1 MMKDWKKY
9 LAEMLG
15 TKFLVLIGLGAIVL
29 PVALMGES
37 NNVFGSF
44 GMIFFPFAFGLALA
58 AIIYTIGPISGG
70 HVNPAVS
77 LGFALR
83 KKLSWKD
90 FAFYVVAQVIGAIIG
105 AAILFGL
112 FKLMTGG
119 GTFRFGDT
127 YSDIG
132 PRMINGL
139 FAALIIN
146 ILLTYIFVLAWMGIV
161 RKTENKTVAGIIIG
175 LFLAAVLITTAVV
188 NPAISLSAAIFSG
201 RLALE
206 QVWLFIVAPLLGGAW
221 AALTAWCLFKGE
233 NRPEVGTKEAPKIA
247 DVNPQA
253 SAEKSQVLNTKH
265 QTSQK

>member
-1 MMKDWKKY
+1 MNMNKMMKDWRKY

-15 TKFLVLIGLGAIVL
+15 TKFLILIGLGAIVL
-29 PVALMGES
+29 PAALLGAS
-37 NNVFGSF
+37 NNPFGGL
-44 GMIFFPFAFGLALA
+44 GMIFFPFAFGLTLA
-58 AIIYTIGPISGG
+58 AIIYTIGPISGA

-90 FAFYVVAQVIGAIIG
+90 FGFYVISQVIGAIIG

-112 FKLMTGG
+112 YKLMTGG
-119 GTFRFGDT
+119 APFRFGDT

-132 PRMINGL
+132 PRMTNGL

-175 LFLAAVLITTAVV
+175 LFLTAVLITTAVV
-188 NPAISLSAAIFSG
+188 NPAISLGTAIFSG
-201 RLALE
+201 TLALE

-221 AALTAWCLFKGE
+221 AALTAWCLFMKE
-233 NRPEVGTKEAPKIA
+233 SKPEVGTKDVPKIT
-247 DVNPQA
+247 DVDPK
-253 SAEKSQVLNTKH
+253 SAKK
-265 QTSQK
+265 

>member
-1 MMKDWKKY
+1 MKDWKKY

-29 PVALMGES
+29 PTGLLG
-37 NNVFGSF
+37 GGGI
-44 GMIFFPFAFGLALA
+44 GMIFYPFAFGLTLA
-58 AIIYTIGPISGG
+58 AIIYTIGPISGA

-90 FAFYVVAQVIGAIIG
+90 FCFYVVAQVIGAIVG

-112 FKLMTGG
+112 YKLMTGG
-119 GTFRFGDT
+119 GAFRFGSL
-127 YSDIG
+127 YSNMG
-132 PRMINGL
+132 PKMVNGL

-161 RKTENKTVAGIIIG
+161 RKTENKTVAGIMIG
-175 LFLAAVLITTAVV
+175 LLLTAVLIATAVV
-188 NPAISLSAAIFSG
+188 NPAINLGTAIFSG
-201 RLALE
+201 RIALE

-221 AALTAWCLFKGE
+221 AAATAWCLFKGD
-233 NRPEVGTKEAPKIA
+233 NKPEVGTKEAPKIS
-247 DVNPQA
+247 DVMSTTDKVQA
-253 SAEKSQVLNTKH
+253 SSQASKPPVK
-265 QTSQK
+265 K